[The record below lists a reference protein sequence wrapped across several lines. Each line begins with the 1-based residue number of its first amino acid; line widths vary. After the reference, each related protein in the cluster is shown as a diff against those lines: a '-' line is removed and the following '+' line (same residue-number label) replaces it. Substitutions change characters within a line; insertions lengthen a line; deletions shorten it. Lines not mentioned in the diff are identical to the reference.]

1 MIIAKNLYASRRL
14 NQNAGFTEDA
24 LGINCKKIL
33 VGGVVMKFI
42 GNIIWLL
49 IGGIIASIAWFL
61 AGLILCITIIG
72 IPFGLQC
79 FKIAGFVLWP
89 FGREIELGHFG
100 AGGLIANIIWLI
112 VFGWEFANCTFDYW
126 FTSALPSFGIP
137 FGLQHFKLAQL
148 GLIPFGAQIQQKQ

>member
-1 MIIAKNLYASRRL
+1 LLGPQK
-14 NQNAGFTEDA
+14 DA
-24 LGINCKKIL
+24 LGITSKKIL

-49 IGGIIASIAWFL
+49 IGGIIATIAWFL

-100 AGGLIANIIWLI
+100 AGGLIFNIIWLRPG
-112 VFGWEFANCTFDYW
+112 FG
-126 FTSALPSFGIP
+126 
-137 FGLQHFKLAQL
+137 
-148 GLIPFGAQIQQKQ
+148 

>member
-1 MIIAKNLYASRRL
+1 
-14 NQNAGFTEDA
+14 
-24 LGINCKKIL
+24 
-33 VGGVVMKFI
+33 MKFI

-89 FGREIELGHFG
+89 FGREISLGHFG
-100 AGGLIANIIWLI
+100 AGGLIFNIIWLI
-112 VFGWEFANCTFDYW
+112 VFGWEFAVRPSHYRFNFLHHHNRDPFWTAAFQVGSVGSHPLW
-126 FTSALPSFGIP
+126 SPNSA
-137 FGLQHFKLAQL
+137 KTVR
-148 GLIPFGAQIQQKQ
+148 QQEM